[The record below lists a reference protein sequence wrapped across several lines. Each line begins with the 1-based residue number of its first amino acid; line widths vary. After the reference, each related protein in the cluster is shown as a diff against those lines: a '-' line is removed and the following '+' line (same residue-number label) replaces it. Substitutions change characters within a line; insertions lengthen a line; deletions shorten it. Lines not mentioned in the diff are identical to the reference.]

1 MEKTDI
7 YDKNGFVSIDDI
19 IGETGK
25 YSAKGSLEEML
36 NEGRNHAEVKKHD
49 IFTDIISDKVK
60 FFKQIL
66 EEIDCQ
72 IKDRECLKDTIQQK
86 IDFRICK
93 LKTKIYEV
101 EPWGLGNNKNIDS
114 RRDKLEK
121 EIEALAKQKSEES
134 RESWRDIAL
143 LRKEHRQFSEQ
154 YRNALRKSNLIDNMN
169 ENETR
174 SP

>member
-1 MEKTDI
+1 MKNTDI

-19 IGETGK
+19 IGDTGK
-25 YSAKGSLEEML
+25 YSAKSSLEEML
-36 NEGRNHAEVKKHD
+36 GEDRSHAGDAKRDV
-49 IFTDIISDKVK
+49 FTDIISDKVK

-66 EEIDCQ
+66 DEIDGQ

-86 IDFRICK
+86 IDLRLCK

-143 LRKEHRQFSEQ
+143 LRKEYRQFSEQ
-154 YRNALRKSNLIDNMN
+154 YRNALRKSNLIGNMN
-169 ENETR
+169 ENETQ